1 MPYLW
6 HAYYETVFT
15 LLLENGWRE
24 ACERHGREI
33 ETPAQGYQRSL
44 HTPRGAA
51 RRGTRRSFIA
61 PRRPRYL
68 IGNDVCFSDCAATG
82 GAHVLAHD
90 FLATPRWRVD
100 DEAPDAEAAA
110 AVEAFVAEHGRVGLV
125 CFGSMRARGVVEVL
139 MRRSS
144 SIAPRAS
151 PLRRRSR
158 GPAGEFSISRP
169 RRLVEDPAELAAC
182 GAASGDS
189 PRDKHAPAPTRL
201 GVGSAP
207 RAAP

>member
-6 HAYYETVFT
+6 HACYETVFT

-44 HTPRGAA
+44 HTPRAAA

-61 PRRPRYL
+61 PRPRYL
-68 IGNDVCFSDCAATG
+68 IGNDASRTARPPAAR
-82 GAHVLAHD
+82 AR
-90 FLATPRWRVD
+90 FATPLALC

-125 CFGSMRARGVVEVL
+125 CFGSMRARGVGEVL
-139 MRRSS
+139 MRRLSVFG
-144 SIAPRAS
+144 
-151 PLRRRSR
+151 SR
-158 GPAGEFSISRP
+158 
-169 RRLVEDPAELAAC
+169 
-182 GAASGDS
+182 
-189 PRDKHAPAPTRL
+189 KK
-201 GVGSAP
+201 
-207 RAAP
+207 

>member
-24 ACERHGREI
+24 ACGRHGREI

-44 HTPRGAA
+44 HTPRAAA

-151 PLRRRSR
+151 LFRRRSR
-158 GPAGEFSISRP
+158 GARGRG
-169 RRLVEDPAELAAC
+169 LDPAAPQARR
-182 GAASGDS
+182 GARGARGV
-189 PRDKHAPAPTRL
+189 RRGVRRFAP
-201 GVGSAP
+201 G
-207 RAAP
+207 

>member
-24 ACERHGREI
+24 ACGRHGREI

-44 HTPRGAA
+44 HTPRAAA

-125 CFGSMRARGVVEVL
+125 CFGSMRARGVGE
-139 MRRSS
+139 RSDAPFFVDRPAGESPWS
-144 SIAPRAS
+144 SIARSPRANS
-151 PLRRRSR
+151 RSR
-158 GPAGEFSISRP
+158 GPAGSSR
-169 RRLVEDPAELAAC
+169 
-182 GAASGDS
+182 S
-189 PRDKHAPAPTRL
+189 PRSSR
-201 GVGSAP
+201 
-207 RAAP
+207 RAARRPAIRPGINTHPGPPRHVE